1 MSQRKPKAEIAKAL
15 ALSMPM
21 SFEGAIRT
29 VLSIL
34 KENQHLL
41 SFTLMDVQKKDV
53 QISCSESKGNESKS
67 KNRE

>member
-1 MSQRKPKAEIAKAL
+1 MSQKKTKAEVARAL

-21 SFEGAIRT
+21 SFEGASKT

-53 QISCSESKGNESKS
+53 QIS
-67 KNRE
+67 